1 MITFKEFLQNVATGL
16 IQNKP
21 TNTLLNKNP
30 QQKIQ
35 DKQKQLQ
42 QLQQVQRTLT
52 MAKPNIDSLKDKN
65 SSNLFNQL
73 QQTIAKMI

>member
-1 MITFKEFLQNVATGL
+1 MITFKEFLQNVATGF

-35 DKQKQLQ
+35 DKQK

>member
-21 TNTLLNKNP
+21 TNTFLNKNP

-35 DKQKQLQ
+35 DKQK